1 MKLSWLCIQFDDVLN
16 ILLAYYW
23 FYQNEAAIVN
33 VNLSRDTREADI
45 WEVDNLDVRVKK
57 VRI

>member
-1 MKLSWLCIQFDDVLN
+1 MKFSRLYIQFDDVLN

-23 FYQNEAAIVN
+23 FYQKEAAIVN